1 LADALRVNQAL
12 QHMNL
17 HSNNIGDEGAG
28 KLADA
33 LAVNKT
39 LQQIDLH
46 NNPLTESAKKVVH
59 SVQTSAKMLV

>member
-1 LADALRVNQAL
+1 
-12 QHMNL
+12 MNL